1 MTKKI
6 PWLAVYGFGA
16 HIKSTQDKL
25 IILHKGRSEEYPLQE
40 IRHLLIVGGH
50 TLSSTTVSHLMKN
63 GSYLSFFDPDGMPV
77 GSIRPK
83 GDGIDHEIYRLQEE
97 LPRQRYAI
105 KIAQATLR
113 SRLVAIGKFQT
124 LCDSDLLYAGE
135 LDILHNALDELE
147 YLVKMD
153 EILRLSNLTS
163 GMYYEILARIIPDR
177 FNFKQRTVRPLGD
190 PVNAMLSF
198 GYSMLYGNC
207 MVAVIG
213 SHMDPDCGLLHDG
226 QGALI
231 RDLINP
237 FKSEMIDPIVCQIAR
252 SSLTSKDYELTPSR
266 CMLSDTLIK
275 ELIGTFKNSI
285 DNNKIDNQVNNY
297 LNALQ
302 KTEEFT
308 VLY

>member
-25 IILHKGRSEEYPLQE
+25 IILQKGRLEEFPLQE
-40 IRHLLIVGGH
+40 IKHLLIVGGH
-50 TLSSTTVSHLMKN
+50 TLSSTTVAHLAKN
-63 GSYLSFFDPDGMPV
+63 GSYISFFDPDGSPV
-77 GSIRPK
+77 GSIRPH
-83 GDGIDHEIYRLQEE
+83 GDCTDRDIQRLQEE

-105 KIAQATLR
+105 KLAQATLR

-153 EILRLSNLTS
+153 EIRRLSNLTTK
-163 GMYYEILARIIPDR
+163 MYYEIMARIIPDR
-177 FNFKQRTVRPLGD
+177 FNFKQRTLRPLGD

-213 SHMDPDCGLLHDG
+213 SHLDPDSGLLYDG
-226 QGALI
+226 QGALVQ
-231 RDLINP
+231 DLIDP
-237 FKSEMIDPIVCQIAR
+237 LKTGMIDLVVCQIAR
-252 SSLTSKDYELTPSR
+252 TCLTVKDYELTPTR
-266 CMLSDTLIK
+266 CILSDMLVK
-275 ELIGTFKNSI
+275 ELIGTFKSTI
-285 DNNKIDNQVNNY
+285 DNSKIDNQVNNY
-297 LNALQ
+297 VNALQ
-302 KTEEFT
+302 KTDNFT